1 MRHILTLLITLLAF
15 ATIGFGQKTGWHKI
29 GEVQDFKT
37 EMDGITLAEPQT
49 FQSIKIKIT
58 DAHMDITKVIIY
70 YHNNKAEEIKLVGK
84 VKEGEAKIFQLK
96 YPHENLR
103 KVVLTHRSYPEYE
116 ADKADV
122 ELFGFKG

>member
-1 MRHILTLLITLLAF
+1 MRHLFTLLVVLLAF
-15 ATIGFGQKTGWHKI
+15 ATMSFGQKAGWHKI

-37 EMDGITLAEPQT
+37 DMDGITLAEPQT

-58 DAHMDITKVIIY
+58 DARMDIMKVVIY
-70 YHNNKAEEIKLVGK
+70 YHNNKAEEIRLVGK

-103 KVVLTHRSYPEYE
+103 KVVLMHRSDPDYE

-122 ELFGFKG
+122 ELYGFKG